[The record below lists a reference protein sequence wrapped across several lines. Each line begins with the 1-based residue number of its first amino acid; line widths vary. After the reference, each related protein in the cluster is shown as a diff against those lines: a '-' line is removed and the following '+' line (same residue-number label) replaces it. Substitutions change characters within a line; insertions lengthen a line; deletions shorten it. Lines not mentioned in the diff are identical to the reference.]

1 MFMATHLVGFG
12 GLSGDGVWQNTT
24 SATLSGGD
32 IGASWQNYNIVQ
44 FIDQASLTVTG
55 GTKIRLTLQ
64 APAANNWG
72 IDTMYIGQ
80 AAGGYSATSPAFAG
94 SPTQVLFSGGA
105 TFLLATGAGDL
116 VSDEITLAMPA
127 ANGICIAWHVQNTAG
142 RGNIAAHATLPTNWK
157 TSHKL
162 GADDAST
169 VAKSGYTDFTATAHA
184 FGVKLVEVFA

>member
-32 IGASWQNYNIVQ
+32 IGASWQNYNIV
-44 FIDQASLTVTG
+44 
-55 GTKIRLTLQ
+55 LTLQ

-162 GADDAST
+162 GADDAAT

-184 FGVKLVEVFA
+184 FGIKLVEVFA